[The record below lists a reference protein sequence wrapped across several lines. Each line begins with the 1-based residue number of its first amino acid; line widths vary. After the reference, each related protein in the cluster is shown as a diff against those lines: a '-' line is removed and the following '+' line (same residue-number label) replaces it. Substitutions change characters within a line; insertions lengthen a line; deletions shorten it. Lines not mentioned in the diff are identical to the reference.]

1 MRKAL
6 LLSGRLTKQ
15 ARLLANFISSL
26 SNPVIKVL
34 EVLLLGEQYLL
45 ELEIVVLEV
54 LNLLVQGYFDALL
67 L

>member
-6 LLSGRLTKQ
+6 LLSGRLTKL
-15 ARLLANFISSL
+15 ARLLANLISSL

>member
-1 MRKAL
+1 MRKTL
-6 LLSGRLTKQ
+6 PLSRLLTKL
-15 ARLLANFISSL
+15 ARLFANLISSL
-26 SNPVIKVL
+26 SNPVIEVL

>member
-6 LLSGRLTKQ
+6 LLSRRLTKL
-15 ARLLANFISSL
+15 ARLLANLISSL